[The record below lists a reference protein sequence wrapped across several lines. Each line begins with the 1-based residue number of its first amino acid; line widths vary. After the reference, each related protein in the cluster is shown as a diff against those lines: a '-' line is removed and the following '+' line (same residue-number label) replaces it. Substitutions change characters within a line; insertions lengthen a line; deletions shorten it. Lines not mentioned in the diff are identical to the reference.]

1 VTSCHRGWWSS
12 RQFDNVLRI
21 RGSKALEI
29 VGAQLHD
36 NEHDRDLVLMS
47 LSTRQTVN
55 LSTCQP
61 VNGPIGSKVNGSR
74 SRSTRRAMIGWRS
87 QLLSLAD
94 DLGELHSMLAFEPG
108 MADSGINM
116 NTPAADIA
124 ESLGLNIGRTS
135 DLEADRK
142 VWENLRVFLLIS
154 RYGARLRLDRLLR
167 DKNLTRKALTTL
179 AHGEGSTSTE
189 RVKSE

>member
-1 VTSCHRGWWSS
+1 
-12 RQFDNVLRI
+12 
-21 RGSKALEI
+21 
-29 VGAQLHD
+29 
-36 NEHDRDLVLMS
+36 
-47 LSTRQTVN
+47 
-55 LSTCQP
+55 
-61 VNGPIGSKVNGSR
+61 
-74 SRSTRRAMIGWRS
+74 MIGWRS

-135 DLEADRK
+135 GLEADRK

-154 RYGARLRLDRLLR
+154 RYRARLRLDRLLR
-167 DKNLTRKALTTL
+167 DKNLMRKALTTL

-189 RVKSE
+189 RVESE

>member
-1 VTSCHRGWWSS
+1 M
-12 RQFDNVLRI
+12 
-21 RGSKALEI
+21 
-29 VGAQLHD
+29 HD

-47 LSTRQTVN
+47 LSTRQPVN

-61 VNGPIGSKVNGSR
+61 VNGPVGSKVNGSR

-135 DLEADRK
+135 GLEADRK

-154 RYGARLRLDRLLR
+154 RYRARLRLDRLLR
-167 DKNLTRKALTTL
+167 DKNLMRKALTTL